1 MKKLSLSAAP
11 RPRHAVAILELMEK
25 MLTINFVV
33 EKKTKHFSTWIDIC
47 IYGWTNGHHLPKI
60 AK

>member
-33 EKKTKHFSTWIDIC
+33 EKKQNIFQH
-47 IYGWTNGHHLPKI
+47 G
-60 AK
+60 